1 MSKNN
6 KQPSGSP
13 LVSPPCSPRPIGEIG
28 NYYGGLSVKTEN
40 GKHYWSIENFNGDYW
55 EEIPATLF
63 DALNA
68 FEDSKANHE
77 VCREVKAEQKRS

>member
-13 LVSPPCSPRPIGEIG
+13 LALPSCPPRPIGEIG
-28 NYYGGLSVKTEN
+28 NCYGGLSVKTKD
-40 GKHYWSIENFNGDYW
+40 GKRYWSIKDYDGDCW
-55 EEIPATLF
+55 EEIPTALF

-68 FEDSKANHE
+68 FEDSKENA
-77 VCREVKAEQKRS
+77 